1 MSGYTIVSLKEVEDF
16 APRFGHSPGMEARF
30 ASRPLELEE
39 AGVGYFRLSPGYRQP
54 FGHRHKH
61 QEEIYLV
68 VSGSMRI
75 KLDDEI
81 VECKAFDAV
90 RVAPDVV
97 RCPQAGP
104 NGAEI
109 VVFGAPKVDRDS
121 EMIGDWWTD

>member
-1 MSGYTIVSLKEVEDF
+1 MSGYTIVNLKELEDF
-16 APRFGHSPGMEARF
+16 APRFGHAAGMEARF
-30 ASRPLELEE
+30 AGRSSSKR
-39 AGVGYFRLSPGYRQP
+39 GGMGFFRLAPGYRQS
-54 FGHRHKH
+54 FGHRHKR

-97 RCPQAGP
+97 RCSEGGP
-104 NGAEI
+104 NGAEL
-109 VVFGAPKVDRDS
+109 VVFGAPKADKDT
-121 EMIGDWWTD
+121 EMIEDWWTG